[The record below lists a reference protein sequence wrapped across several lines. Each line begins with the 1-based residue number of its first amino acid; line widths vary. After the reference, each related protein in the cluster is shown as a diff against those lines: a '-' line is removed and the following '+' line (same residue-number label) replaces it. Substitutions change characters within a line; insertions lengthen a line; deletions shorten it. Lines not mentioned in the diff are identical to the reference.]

1 MTTEEL
7 RRALP
12 NFTDPELLEQLLAKG
27 SLIDLKAG
35 TVMMQPGQ
43 FIKMVPIV
51 LDGSIKISRMDDD
64 GRELFLY
71 FLDAGETCALSL
83 TCCSSSKPSEIKAV
97 VEEDATVIGIPITVI
112 DQFSEKYK
120 QWKDFVS
127 TTYQSRFQ
135 EMLEALDAVAF
146 KRMDERL
153 VRYIVAKMRQLQT
166 NELHTTHQEIAN
178 ELTTSREVV
187 SRLLKQLEKKKWIEL
202 GRNVI
207 YIRDDFEEL
216 ISK

>member
-1 MTTEEL
+1 MNL
-7 RRALP
+7 DKLKQALP
-12 NFTDPELLEQLLAKG
+12 NLTDPKLLQSILDKG
-27 SLIDLKAG
+27 QIVNYESGKVL
-35 TVMMQPGQ
+35 MEPGQ
-43 FIKMVPIV
+43 FIKAVPLVI
-51 LDGSIKISRMDDD
+51 DGSIKIMRMDYE
-64 GRELFLY
+64 GKELFLY
-71 FLDAGETCALSL
+71 YLEPGETCALSL
-83 TCCSSSKPSEIKAV
+83 TCCSAARPSEIKAV
-97 VEEDATVIGIPITVI
+97 VEEPATIIFVPVQLHEQWS
-112 DQFSEKYK
+112 DEFK

-127 TTYQSRFQ
+127 STYQQRFQ
-135 EMLEALDAVAF
+135 EMLIALDAVAF

-153 VRYIVAKMRQLQT
+153 MRYIVTKMKQLKA

-178 ELTTSREVV
+178 ELGTSREVI